1 MPRQP
6 RSTGEYLHLIVRGNG
21 KQILFEEPSDY
32 QQYLSYMDKYAQE
45 TGISILAYCLM
56 ENHVHLLVRDTAGS
70 VSVFMKKTG
79 VSYAQYYNKKYERT
93 GHLFQDTYKSETIAG
108 DAYLLLFTGICSEI
122 RRRRGSAVRRSIRGA
137 AMVTMEKQAHIRT
150 RLFCRG

>member
-6 RSTGEYLHLIVRGNG
+6 HSTGEYLHLIVRGNG

-32 QQYLSYMDKYAQE
+32 QQYRSYMDKYAQE

-79 VSYAQYYNKKYERT
+79 ASYAQ
-93 GHLFQDTYKSETIAG
+93 
-108 DAYLLLFTGICSEI
+108 
-122 RRRRGSAVRRSIRGA
+122 
-137 AMVTMEKQAHIRT
+137 
-150 RLFCRG
+150 